1 MNEEVN
7 RAAPDR
13 GSEAHEIIRFTRNRM
28 AMLIVAVWAMTL
40 AVVLTIAAVLG
51 YLVDFHGFVALTGRG
66 CEIAVL
72 GLAGFFAI
80 VTGSIALRKNRSSW
94 LWAILGAAT
103 FFIGGIAI
111 VCARVLCPKCRRPL
125 AKNEWRDQR
134 CPNCGDLLRLRE
146 DPLESLTFVRRRLVW
161 FAAALSAMTLAGP
174 RVYYAMARDA
184 AFFPSAATV
193 HPRFHTPWVSMTA
206 QAVWSGILVL
216 IYSSVDLAE
225 YTGFAVLLFSGFA
238 VSALFVLRRRY
249 PNEPRPFR
257 AWGYPVAPALFCL
270 ASLAITVFAIVGR
283 PRQSLFGLLIMA
295 AGIPLYLWM
304 KRRYAVRPSSSS
316 QAPKP

>member
-161 FAAALSAMTLAGP
+161 FAAALSAMTLALAVVATLVFNELVEYHAGDP
-174 RVYYAMARDA
+174 LMYGGSLAGA
-184 AFFPSAATV
+184 A
-193 HPRFHTPWVSMTA
+193 
-206 QAVWSGILVL
+206 
-216 IYSSVDLAE
+216 
-225 YTGFAVLLFSGFA
+225 
-238 VSALFVLRRRY
+238 ALSFVCGWIARRR
-249 PNEPRPFR
+249 
-257 AWGYPVAPALFCL
+257 
-270 ASLAITVFAIVGR
+270 S
-283 PRQSLFGLLIMA
+283 
-295 AGIPLYLWM
+295 
-304 KRRYAVRPSSSS
+304 
-316 QAPKP
+316 